1 MAPTWTDFSGQ
12 TYELKEDTGERWYR
26 AGGEGDDKWK
36 KGVPGHRNR
45 PICNHMNKWTPQPE
59 RKWKIKL
66 AGWLNRLGWASK
78 GRVQPDMKQML
89 TWENGE
95 RWHRGSE
102 DLPYHEAMDQF
113 KGRLLQ
119 VVLKAAGGSKEKAL
133 QLCRSEPSYYDLI
146 DRYSRLVIL
155 QALAKAGWKLS
166 KAPQQ
171 LKLRETYLKLTRQ
184 LGISV
189 GRD

>member
-12 TYELKEDTGERWYR
+12 TYELKEDNDERWYR
-26 AGGEGDDKWK
+26 AEGEGDDKWK

-45 PICNHMNKWTPQPE
+45 PVCNHMNKWTPQPE

-66 AGWLNRLGWASK
+66 AGWLKRLGWPIK
-78 GRVQPDMKQML
+78 GTVQPDMKQIL
-89 TWENGE
+89 KWENGE

-113 KGRLLQ
+113 NRRLLQ
-119 VVLKAAGGSKEKAL
+119 DVLKAAGDNKEKAI
-133 QLCRSEPSYYDLI
+133 QLDLRN
-146 DRYSRLVIL
+146 RYCRLVIL
-155 QALAKAGWKLS
+155 QALVKAGWKLS
-166 KAPQQ
+166 KPAQQ
-171 LKLRETYLKLTRQ
+171 LNLRDLFLKLTRQ
-184 LGISV
+184 LDISV